1 MRERLWKYRY
11 VLRLLGTLAFLV
23 LFSLCWSAAY
33 WITSFVYPR
42 VWPEASDFAAGL
54 SNVLLGF
61 FIFVGAMFLVSRLFP
76 RRHMDLFRM
85 ILDAL
90 RRISKGDF
98 SVNIDL
104 KVDRQWGELVQ
115 GINHMAVQL
124 GEMEQLRQ
132 EFISNVS
139 HEIQSPLTS
148 ISGFARALRNDSL
161 TREERM
167 HYLEI
172 IEMESERLSK
182 ISENLLKLTSLE
194 GKHHPIEWK
203 TYSLDKQLRRILLA
217 CEPQWQEKELE
228 LDVELEKVEIVAD
241 EEMLS
246 QVWINLIS
254 NNIKFTESGGTLGIQ
269 LRGQGK
275 EVVVQVSDTG
285 IGISSED
292 RERVFERFFKADKSR
307 TRTGGGSGL
316 GLSIV
321 KKIVD
326 LHHGTITVQ
335 SQPGEGT
342 TFTVT
347 LPSQPPDQVGGAE
360 GAADQAVAEMGKKGR
375 SRR

>member
-161 TREERM
+161 TSEERM

-254 NNIKFTESGGTLGIQ
+254 NSIKFTESGGTLGIQ

-326 LHHGTITVQ
+326 LHHGTISVQ

-347 LPSQPPDQVGGAE
+347 LPSQPPDRVGGAE
-360 GAADQAVAEMGKKGR
+360 GAEPIKQ
-375 SRR
+375 